1 VPTTYRHE
9 VRRLVQLAWP
19 LVLAQVSA
27 MTLWVVDVLMLGALG
42 VEQLDAASIGR
53 VWIWGTLVFA
63 MGVVLGIDPI
73 ASQAHGAE
81 DDVGLTQVRHRGVV
95 LAFVLGPLVAITWLF
110 TGPALRL
117 MGQDEVLI
125 DEAVRYVYAQLP
137 GALFFLLYIV
147 YRHWLQAQGLMK
159 PILWVTLSANV
170 LNAVVDWV
178 LIFGHWGAPAMG
190 VAGAGVATAATLFY
204 MMAGLAWAS
213 RRQDR
218 DRRVPNFGRTA
229 FEPVALRRILGLGA
243 PVGVQ
248 ISLEYWAF
256 SITTLWAG
264 LLGIEALGAHTIAI
278 TLASLTFMVPM
289 GFSFAAATRV
299 GNLVGAGDTAQA
311 QRAAWVSLALGG
323 GVIAVTA
330 GLPFW
335 IGREAFPALFTQDAG
350 VIALAAT
357 ILPVMAAFQLFDGI
371 QVVGAA
377 VLRGMGRTLPSALF
391 ALLGFYALALPAAW
405 WLGFRANRGV
415 AGIWWGLALG
425 LAAVAVM
432 LIVYIARRG
441 PGRISTD
448 ERSLPAAERDTI
460 EG

>member
-1 VPTTYRHE
+1 MPETYRHE

-73 ASQAHGAE
+73 ASQAHGAADE
-81 DDVGLTQVRHRGVV
+81 VGLTQVRHRGVV
-95 LAFVLGPLVAITWLF
+95 LACVLGPLVAVSWLF

-117 MGQDEVLI
+117 MGQEEVLVA
-125 DEAVRYVYAQLP
+125 EAVRYVYSQLP

-147 YRHWLQAQGLMK
+147 YRHWLQAQGKMK

-170 LNAVVDWV
+170 LNALVDWV
-178 LIFGHWGAPAMG
+178 LIFGHWGAPRMG
-190 VAGAGVATAATLFY
+190 IAGAGIATAATLCY
-204 MMAGLAWAS
+204 MMVGLAWAS

-218 DRRVPNFGRTA
+218 TRGAPNFGRAA

-248 ISLEYWAF
+248 VSLEYWAF

-264 LLGIEALGAHTIAI
+264 LLGIDALGAHTIAI

-289 GFSFAAATRV
+289 GISFAGATRV
-299 GNLVGAGDTAQA
+299 GNLVGAGDLDSA
-311 QRAAWVSLALGG
+311 QRSAWVALVLGG
-323 GVIAVTA
+323 GVIGVLA

-335 IGREAFPALFTQDAG
+335 IWREAIPALFTQDAG

-357 ILPVMAAFQLFDGI
+357 ILPAVAAFQVFDGI

-377 VLRGMGRTLPSALF
+377 VLRGMGRTVPAALF
-391 ALLGFYALALPAAW
+391 ALLGFYVLALPAAW
-405 WLGFRANRGV
+405 WLGFRAELGV
-415 AGIWWGLALG
+415 AGIWWGMALG

-441 PGRISTD
+441 PALMTRD
-448 ERSLPAAERDTI
+448 ERALERAKRDTI